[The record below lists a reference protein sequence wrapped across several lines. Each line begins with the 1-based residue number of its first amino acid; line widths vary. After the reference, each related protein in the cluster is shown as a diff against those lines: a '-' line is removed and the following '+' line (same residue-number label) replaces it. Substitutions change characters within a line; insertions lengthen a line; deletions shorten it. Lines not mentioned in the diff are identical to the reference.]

1 MQTACGLREG
11 DRFNFRLGGDEMN
24 AIADA
29 LVALVALLHV
39 YFLVLEMFFWTK
51 PLGLRT
57 FRNSIEKAKDSA
69 VLAANQGLY
78 NAFLAAGLVWGLV
91 QGTPGFAFQIKVFF
105 LLCVIAAGILWRHD
119 RQPQYPLC
127 PGGPR
132 CPRFVPAVA
141 GVSSFT
147 LHGGIG
153 LHCHIRSSSIR
164 PAMASA
170 RSLTRPSRTRS
181 SAKSHHEERNDM
193 RNGIFHLVTAALAA
207 IALSAS
213 AAQAQKKYDPGAT
226 DTEIKIGQTVP
237 FSGPAS
243 PYATIGKTQAAYIK
257 MINDQ
262 GGING
267 RKINLIQYDDAYSPP
282 KAVEQV
288 RKLVESDEVLLT
300 FQIIGTP
307 SNAAVQKY
315 LNVKKVPQLY
325 AATGASK
332 FTDPKNFPWT
342 MGFNPNYFVEGRIY
356 GQYIL
361 KEYPKAKVGVLYQN
375 DDLGKDY
382 LNGLKAGLGDKA
394 ATMIVAEA
402 SYEVTDPTIDSQI
415 LKLKD
420 SGADLFFS
428 ASTPKQAAQAIK
440 KNYEL
445 GWKPVHIVDINATS
459 VGAVL
464 QPAGLEASKGVISVN
479 YGKDPLDPTWKDDA
493 GLKRYFDF
501 MAKYYPEGDK
511 NSNFNTYGYATA
523 QLLVYT
529 LKNCGDDLTRENV
542 MKQATSLKNVGTD
555 ILLPGMHYN
564 TSPTDY
570 RVNKQLQMERF
581 NGERW
586 ELFGPILED
595 TGAAG

>member
-1 MQTACGLREG
+1 MKKGL
-11 DRFNFRLGGDEMN
+11 FRL
-24 AIADA
+24 
-29 LVALVALLHV
+29 
-39 YFLVLEMFFWTK
+39 
-51 PLGLRT
+51 
-57 FRNSIEKAKDSA
+57 
-69 VLAANQGLY
+69 
-78 NAFLAAGLVWGLV
+78 
-91 QGTPGFAFQIKVFF
+91 
-105 LLCVIAAGILWRHD
+105 
-119 RQPQYPLC
+119 
-127 PGGPR
+127 
-132 CPRFVPAVA
+132 
-141 GVSSFT
+141 
-147 LHGGIG
+147 
-153 LHCHIRSSSIR
+153 
-164 PAMASA
+164 AM
-170 RSLTRPSRTRS
+170 
-181 SAKSHHEERNDM
+181 
-193 RNGIFHLVTAALAA
+193 GAALAT
-207 IALSAS
+207 ALSAS
-213 AAQAQKKYDPGAT
+213 AAYAQKKYDTGAS

-243 PYATIGKTQAAYIK
+243 AYASIGKTQAAYFK

-315 LNVKKVPQLY
+315 LNAKKIPQLF

-361 KEYPKAKVGVLYQN
+361 KEFPDAKVGILYQN

-382 LNGLKAGLGDKA
+382 LNGIKAGLGDKA
-394 ATMIVAEA
+394 ASMIVAEA
-402 SYEVTDPTIDSQI
+402 SYEVSDPTIDSQI
-415 LKLKD
+415 LKLKAA
-420 SGADLFFS
+420 GTDLFFS
-428 ASTPKQAAQAIK
+428 ASTPKFAAQAIK
-440 KNYEL
+440 KNFEL
-445 GWKPVHIVDINATS
+445 GWHPVHIVDINATS
-459 VGAVL
+459 VGAVM
-464 QPAGLEASKGVISVN
+464 QPAGLDAAKGVISVN

-493 GLKRYFDF
+493 GMKKYFDF

-511 NSNFNTYGYATA
+511 NSNFNTYGYMTA
-523 QLLVYT
+523 QLMANV
-529 LKNCGDDLTRENV
+529 LKQCGADLTRENA
-542 MKQATSLKNVGTD
+542 MKQATSLKDVVLD
-555 ILLPGMHYN
+555 LALPGIKAN

-570 RVNKQLQMERF
+570 RVNKQLQMMRF

-586 ELFGPILED
+586 ELFGPIIED

>member
-1 MQTACGLREG
+1 MRNG
-11 DRFNFRLGGDEMN
+11 FFR
-24 AIADA
+24 
-29 LVALVALLHV
+29 
-39 YFLVLEMFFWTK
+39 
-51 PLGLRT
+51 
-57 FRNSIEKAKDSA
+57 
-69 VLAANQGLY
+69 
-78 NAFLAAGLVWGLV
+78 LAAG
-91 QGTPGFAFQIKVFF
+91 
-105 LLCVIAAGILWRHD
+105 
-119 RQPQYPLC
+119 
-127 PGGPR
+127 
-132 CPRFVPAVA
+132 
-141 GVSSFT
+141 
-147 LHGGIG
+147 
-153 LHCHIRSSSIR
+153 
-164 PAMASA
+164 
-170 RSLTRPSRTRS
+170 
-181 SAKSHHEERNDM
+181 
-193 RNGIFHLVTAALAA
+193 AALA
-207 IALSAS
+207 IALTASSAY
-213 AAQAQKKYDPGAT
+213 AQKKYDTGAT

-243 PYATIGKTQAAYIK
+243 AYATIGKAQAAYFK

-315 LNVKKVPQLY
+315 LNAKKVPQLF

-361 KEYPKAKVGVLYQN
+361 KNYPSAKVGILYQN

-382 LNGLKAGLGDKA
+382 LNGIKAGLGDKA

-402 SYEVTDPTIDSQI
+402 SYEVSDPTIDSQI
-415 LKLKD
+415 LKLK
-420 SGADLFFS
+420 SAGTDLFFS
-428 ASTPKQAAQAIK
+428 ASTPKFAAQAIK
-440 KNYEL
+440 KNFEL
-445 GWKPVHIVDINATS
+445 DWHPVHILDINATS
-459 VGAVL
+459 VGATM
-464 QPAGLEASKGVISVN
+464 QPAGLDASKGVISVN

-493 GLKRYFDF
+493 GMKKFFDF

-511 NSNFNTYGYATA
+511 NSSFNTYGYSTS
-523 QLLVYT
+523 QMLVQV
-529 LKNCGDDLTRENV
+529 LKQCGDDLTRENV
-542 MKQATSLKNVGTD
+542 MKQATSLKNVMLD
-555 ILLPGMHYN
+555 LALPGVVGN

-570 RVNKQLQMERF
+570 RVNKQLQMMKF

-586 ELFGPILED
+586 ELFGPIIED